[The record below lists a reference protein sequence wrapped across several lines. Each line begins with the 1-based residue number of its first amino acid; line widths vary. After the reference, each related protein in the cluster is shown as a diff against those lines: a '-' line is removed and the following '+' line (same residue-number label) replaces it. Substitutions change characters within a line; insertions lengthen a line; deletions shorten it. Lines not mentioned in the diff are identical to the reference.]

1 MKKSLILFLI
11 ITLTACAAPLGVEST
26 STPEATGTTPP
37 GTATP
42 APTATED
49 PLYANLVL
57 QLQTQVEGNSYLTRL
72 RDLTGKDLPVECAEA
87 AVQIA
92 EEQQFDFQVTID
104 PFGDCRVV
112 SDDGKQAIFPNDEGD
127 LYVTEV
133 GGRAFL
139 EGINHPQ
146 ADIATI
152 QFDNLSG
159 SWYGEMVNP
168 ETGEVLA
175 VATRDANRQWREMKD
190 GQIVDE
196 AGEPMIVPTATA
208 DAGSSEP
215 GKTLDVRVADET
227 TLNVLADEILAQKR
241 KFPEGMSQSMN
252 WELIDILNEKVGP
265 VPMYFEAVDGK
276 GEKLTLYYNQE
287 ERAFV
292 RLSKS
297 YAEQTPENQKK
308 IKENGIVLYRK
319 LKRDSHTGLTSYFDE
334 ATKQW
339 IEIKNSQGV
348 DWSWVGSGEID
359 EESVGLPAHQGIR
372 EFILKSITPDGEY
385 VEKHGKRSIIQFI
398 VTSNHAAELQMNKAG
413 AWRTLGAIEG
423 LAVQADKNNDPL
435 VGFATFVPPEVTL
448 NLAFVDSDKIKE
460 ASYPEVFMQN
470 GNTEFQP
477 GTMFLML
484 VLDDQNTIWQRYF
497 KEGHMKIVNVESS
510 ERAFEVATNPDHLPQ
525 NVIVLMAGAIW
536 EFKSPAP

>member
-57 QLQTQVEGNSYLTRL
+57 QLQTQVEGNSYLAKL
-72 RDLTGKDLPVECAEA
+72 QDLTGKDLPVECAEA

-104 PFGDCRVV
+104 PFGDCRVL
-112 SDDGKQAIFPNDEGD
+112 SADGKQAIFPNDEGD

-175 VATRDANRQWREMKD
+175 VATRDANRQWREMKN

-215 GKTLDVRVADET
+215 GKTLDVRVADEA

-252 WELIDILNEKVGP
+252 WELIDVLNEKVGP
-265 VPMYFEAVDGK
+265 KAMYYEAVDSK
-276 GEKLTLYYNQE
+276 GNPVVAYYDLKKREFVTLPG
-287 ERAFV
+287 
-292 RLSKS
+292 S
-297 YAEQTPENQKK
+297 YLDHKDVIDANSIT
-308 IKENGIVLYRK
+308 LYRK
-319 LKRDSHTGLTSYFDE
+319 FKTDPHTGLTSYLDE

-339 IEIKNSQGV
+339 VEIKNSQGV
-348 DWSWVGSGEID
+348 DWSWVGSEEID
-359 EESVGLPAHQGIR
+359 EKEVSLPADQELR
-372 EFILKSITPDGEY
+372 EYILESIKTNGEY
-385 VEKHGKRSIIQFI
+385 KEYGKRSILQFI
-398 VTSNHAAELQMNKAG
+398 ITHNKAAVLEKNQGVWFPMG
-413 AWRTLGAIEG
+413 ALEG
-423 LAVQADKNNDPL
+423 LTVHADRDDQPL
-435 VGFATFVPPEVTL
+435 FGLTTFVIPEVSL
-448 NLAFVDSDKIKE
+448 DLASNSTEEIKE
-460 ASYPEVFMQN
+460 VSYLHVYMQN
-470 GNTEFQP
+470 GNTEFKP
-477 GTMFLML
+477 GVLLLVF
-484 VLDDQNTIWQRYF
+484 VLDQQEIAWKNSFR
-497 KEGHMKIVNVESS
+497 GHMNMPNIEDSKNAFQAATKHSFHPKI
-510 ERAFEVATNPDHLPQ
+510 
-525 NVIVLMAGAIW
+525 IVLAARIAW
-536 EFKSPAP
+536 IP